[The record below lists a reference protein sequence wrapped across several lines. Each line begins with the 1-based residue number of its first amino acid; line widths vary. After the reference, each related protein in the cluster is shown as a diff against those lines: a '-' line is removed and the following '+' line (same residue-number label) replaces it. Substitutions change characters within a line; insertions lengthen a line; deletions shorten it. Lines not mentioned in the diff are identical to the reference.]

1 MIAASHAPEVDS
13 VTKRATTLFMKRVA
27 ADFPVRD
34 AFLFGSRTRPGIRT
48 DSDTDLAVVLRG
60 ERQDLSNTLI
70 RFADIA
76 YDVMLATGRLV
87 DAHPV
92 WEREWDQ
99 PQTSSNPALVANMKR
114 EGVRL

>member
-1 MIAASHAPEVDS
+1 MIPTSRLPAVDPA
-13 VTKRATTLFMKRVA
+13 TEQATTLFMQRVA
-27 ADFPVRD
+27 EDFPVREV
-34 AFLFGSRTRPGIRT
+34 FLFGSRTRPGIRT